1 MPNWLGGAARDEW
14 LRVVPQLEALNL
26 LTEAHGPLLTA
37 YCVKWQEIVD
47 MTAILA
53 TEGYFEM
60 GTKRQV
66 AHTAVGIRARAIA
79 DLRQLAAQFGLSPAS
94 ESGLSA
100 PLIPDS
106 DDDPFAAPQGYGS

>member
-14 LRVVPQLEALNL
+14 LRIVPQLEALNL
-26 LTEAHGPLLTA
+26 LKDEDCAMLTA
-37 YCVKWQEIVD
+37 YCLCWQTIVD
-47 MTAILA
+47 TTQILA
-53 TEGYFEM
+53 VEGYMEQ
-60 GTKRQV
+60 GVKRQV
-66 AHTAVGIRARAIA
+66 AHAAVGIRARAIA